1 MVKEDGE
8 KALEGSCIDKADLFE
23 YLGWENGMP
32 RAECTPFYRWH
43 ISNLIIYDQPRK
55 IGEFRRICHNDL
67 YCESCAMYYTH
78 NGNCEVMYILK
89 GEITFI
95 YDGKEET
102 AYAGDVHYCPCNHTH
117 TAENRTNEDAEFFAI
132 VPETK

>member
-1 MVKEDGE
+1 MIINFKEIEAKHVDGFKGGKGDFVTKLADDGNVKIMLNTLP
-8 KALEGSCIDKADLFE
+8 AGS
-23 YLGWENGMP
+23 
-32 RAECTPFYRWH
+32 
-43 ISNLIIYDQPRK
+43 S
-55 IGEFRRICHNDL
+55 IGIH
-67 YCESCAMYYTH
+67 TH